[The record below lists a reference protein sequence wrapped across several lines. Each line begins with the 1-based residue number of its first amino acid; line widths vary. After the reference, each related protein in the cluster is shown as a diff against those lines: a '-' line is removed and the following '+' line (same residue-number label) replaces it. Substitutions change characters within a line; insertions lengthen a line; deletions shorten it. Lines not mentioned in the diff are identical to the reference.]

1 MIGNDEINDLIIS
14 KIIQFLKEI
23 FEGSIEENLLNPNL
37 YIKQIESME
46 KIINLINSKN
56 LLMHFVKKMLN
67 DENIRNDFF
76 YFLNEGLIK
85 FKNKEIK
92 KQFKDFVAGI
102 FNEKM
107 YLKEEEKQIFK
118 NLNLFMFNY
127 FLNDENIGKIR
138 NL

>member
-1 MIGNDEINDLIIS
+1 
-14 KIIQFLKEI
+14 
-23 FEGSIEENLLNPNL
+23 
-37 YIKQIESME
+37 ME

-92 KQFKDFVAGI
+92 KKFKDFVAGI

-107 YLKEEEKQIFK
+107 YLQEEEKQIFK

-127 FLNDENIGKIR
+127 FLND
-138 NL
+138 